1 MIDQKESSDFKW
13 RRIIDQYESSILE
26 CRVLALNEVSGRLKS
41 HFPGARYR
49 GDECALIVSPRDTS
63 VYIQPC
69 DEDDG
74 DDSCA
79 ANS

>member
-1 MIDQKESSDFKW
+1 MFLSVLVTVFES
-13 RRIIDQYESSILE
+13 
-26 CRVLALNEVSGRLKS
+26 ARLKS